1 MKMKMKMKK
10 PTMLPSFIAFVRK
23 EVYHILRDTRTLV
36 ILFGMPVA
44 LVLIFGYTV
53 TNEFKDASV
62 AVLDESKGELS
73 RALVEHLRASGHF
86 QVVAL
91 PENAADLEAAF
102 RAGKVKLGVVIPAR
116 FEQQFYREKSTTV
129 QLITDA
135 TEPNYATTLTSY
147 ASQMIQAFQQE
158 RSEAAPPPYP
168 LRIDMQLYYNPE
180 LIGAYNFIPGV
191 VALILMLIC
200 AMMTSLTLA
209 KEKET
214 GTMDLLLVSPLPP
227 LLIILGKVTP
237 YVLLS
242 FVDALVV
249 FAMGYAIFD
258 VPVQGSLAL
267 LLGLSVL
274 YLTVA
279 LALGVLI
286 STRAQTQQVA
296 MMMSLFT
303 LLLPTMLLSGFIF
316 PIASM
321 PYLLQKISMIIPAKY
336 FILIEKAIMLKGA
349 GWEAIA
355 QPALVLVVMLFV
367 LLLAAWKNFKIIY
380 K

>member
-1 MKMKMKMKK
+1 
-10 PTMLPSFIAFVRK
+10 MLSSFIAFVRK
-23 EVYHILRDTRTLV
+23 EVYHILRDTRTLI

-53 TNEFKDASV
+53 TNEFKDASI
-62 AVLDESKGELS
+62 AVLDESKDELS
-73 RALVEHLRASGHF
+73 LKLVEHLTASGHF
-86 QVVAL
+86 QLVAL
-91 PENAADLEAAF
+91 PENAEALEDAF
-102 RAGKVKLGVVIPAR
+102 RAGKVKLGIVIPPQ
-116 FEQQFYREKSTTV
+116 FEQQFYRDRSVKV

-147 ASQMIQAFQQE
+147 ANQMIQSFQQKYGGG
-158 RSEAAPPPYP
+158 SPPPYP
-168 LRIDMQLYYNPE
+168 IRVDTQLYYNPE

-200 AMMTSLTLA
+200 AMMTSLTIA

-237 YVLLS
+237 YVVLS
-242 FVDALVV
+242 FVDALIV

-258 VPVQGSLAL
+258 VPVLGSLAL
-267 LLGLSVL
+267 LLILSVL

-286 STRAQTQQVA
+286 STRAETQQVA

-321 PYLLQKISMIIPAKY
+321 PYVLQKISMVIPAKY

-349 GWEAIA
+349 GWDAIA
-355 QPALVLVVMLFV
+355 HPAMILTLMMFV
-367 LLLAAWKNFKIIY
+367 LLMAAWKNFKIIY